1 MCELFKQGCVP
12 VAWNSVLY
20 QLVAST
26 EMVRIID
33 AEIQLMEREHA
44 CEFMQS
50 DSVSWWRGR
59 VMVFYSWKALAVY
72 SLARRPKTDFDNTP
86 VKLVN
91 NVKRSI

>member
-50 DSVSWWRGR
+50 DCELVEGKGNGILLMESIS
-59 VMVFYSWKALAVY
+59 
-72 SLARRPKTDFDNTP
+72 SLLPSTQTQNRFR
-86 VKLVN
+86 
-91 NVKRSI
+91 